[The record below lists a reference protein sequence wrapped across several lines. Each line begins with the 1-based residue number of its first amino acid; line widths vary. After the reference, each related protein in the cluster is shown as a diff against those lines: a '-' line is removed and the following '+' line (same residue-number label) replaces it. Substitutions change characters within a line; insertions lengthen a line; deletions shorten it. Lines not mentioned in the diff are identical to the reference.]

1 MKRIMT
7 TLGDL
12 KWHDRQIHLYLP
24 ITTIRC
30 GPTVSSCK
38 NFNSS
43 GRDILY
49 RYSKLDDK
57 GTRAILAN
65 RQAYV
70 CVHPYSL
77 LPSRD
82 IWTTTTL
89 STKLHWVS
97 CSSSRSTSVRLF
109 FRRKSLPIY
118 KIYPPAVD

>member
-1 MKRIMT
+1 MT

-30 GPTVSSCK
+30 SPTLSRCK

-57 GTRAILAN
+57 GTKAILAN

-70 CVHPYSL
+70 NPCVHPYSL

-82 IWTTTTL
+82 IWTQLPSLL
-89 STKLHWVS
+89 SCTEYHAVPPGQRVFA
-97 CSSSRSTSVRLF
+97 CSSGEKAFQSTRY
-109 FRRKSLPIY
+109 I
-118 KIYPPAVD
+118 AQQ